1 MTTDRPRPGSA
12 WAARCPDAYPY
23 EWYAALGLSALP
35 VGYTRFAT
43 DEEVAL
49 ITRAVTADE
58 FRRAGGSADPV
69 PPSPGV
75 GTSAT
80 PVRGDRFRT
89 LNAFVDA
96 ALRDLTRAELAV
108 WLVIFRDV
116 RADVGTATVSQRS
129 IAGRAGLSVRA
140 VQTAVGS
147 LAGRGLL
154 TVARRGRLGSGAS
167 VYRVSG
173 VATDTAA
180 NPKPA
185 SGCKAKPA
193 SGCR

>member
-1 MTTDRPRPGSA
+1 
-12 WAARCPDAYPY
+12 
-23 EWYAALGLSALP
+23 
-35 VGYTRFAT
+35 
-43 DEEVAL
+43 
-49 ITRAVTADE
+49 VTPA
-58 FRRAGGSADPV
+58 
-69 PPSPGV
+69 
-75 GTSAT
+75 
-80 PVRGDRFRT
+80 RGDRFRT

-116 RADVGTATVSQRS
+116 RADVGTAAVSQRN
-129 IAGRAGLSVRA
+129 IAERTGLTVRA

-154 TVARRGRLGSGAS
+154 AVVRRGRLGSGAS

-173 VATDTAA
+173 VATGTAA
-180 NPKPA
+180 SPKPA
-185 SGCKAKPA
+185 SCNKAQSSSGCKAKPT